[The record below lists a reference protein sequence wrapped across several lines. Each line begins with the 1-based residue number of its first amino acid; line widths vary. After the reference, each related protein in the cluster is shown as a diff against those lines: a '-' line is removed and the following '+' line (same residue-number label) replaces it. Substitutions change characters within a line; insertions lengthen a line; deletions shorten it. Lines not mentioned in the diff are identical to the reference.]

1 MDEVYRISAYYLIRL
16 KIITETNKGDGQMGK
31 SDNVDVD
38 AIKNMLKQ
46 TAEAYVARYCFNLS
60 PVADN

>member
-1 MDEVYRISAYYLIRL
+1 
-16 KIITETNKGDGQMGK
+16 MGK

-46 TAEAYVARYCFNLS
+46 TAEAYVARDCFNLS

>member
-1 MDEVYRISAYYLIRL
+1 
-16 KIITETNKGDGQMGK
+16 MGK

-60 PVADN
+60 PVADNQTL